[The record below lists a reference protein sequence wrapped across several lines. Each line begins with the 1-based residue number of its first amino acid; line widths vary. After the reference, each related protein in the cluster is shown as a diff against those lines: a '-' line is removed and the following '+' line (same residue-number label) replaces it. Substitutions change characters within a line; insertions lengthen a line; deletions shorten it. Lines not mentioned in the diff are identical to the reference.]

1 MSTASLLTPAS
12 APARPQL
19 PPLPALV
26 TGQVTHRRPGP
37 VRHAFRHRVYQWLV
51 DLDCLPRQPW
61 HLRAFAH
68 FSSADHL
75 GDPGLPIKRNIENY
89 LALGGI
95 GLGDRGR
102 VLMLASA
109 RVLGHVFDPLSV
121 FWCYDSDGVLACV
134 VAEVHNT
141 YGERHAYLLRPDQ
154 AGTAMTDK
162 GFYVSP
168 FFDVTGTYEL
178 RFTLTAGPCRH
189 DRDAAPRGRRRV
201 LGGLPGPARAR
212 HQPEPGPLAHPP
224 APHAAAGLGPDP
236 GARHLAL
243 APSPAH
249 PLPAIPHPT
258 GRGLTMTVSTAIGWP
273 AAAATPRAPLRAG
286 IARVVFDHAVRRV
299 PVRVTYPDGRVLGA
313 GSPASPELEVV
324 RPAAFLARLGRDA
337 KIGFG
342 EAYMAGDW
350 RAGPGTD
357 LADLLTPFA
366 SQLTTLIPPAL
377 QRLRVFVDRRVPP
390 DQENTLDGS
399 RSNIAAHYDLSND
412 LFAAFLD
419 PTMTYSSAWFDE
431 SEPVETA
438 TRLEE
443 AQLRKIDGILD
454 LAGVRSGTRLL
465 EIGTGW
471 GTLAIRAAQRGARV
485 TTITL
490 SREQMRLARERV
502 EAAGLSGLVE
512 VRVQDYRE
520 VDGEYD
526 AIVSVEMIEA
536 VGEAYW
542 PAYFAA
548 LDRLLAPGG
557 RAAIQAI
564 TMDHQRFL
572 ATRRS
577 FSWIQKYIFPGG
589 IIPSLQAVDDTL
601 AAHTT
606 LRVTQQRELR
616 PHYARTLR
624 LWRERF
630 LGQWPRIHAQGF
642 DETFRRMW
650 EFYLAYSE
658 AGFRSGYLGVSQLQ
672 MTRGPA

>member
-1 MSTASLLTPAS
+1 MTMTATVFSTV
-12 APARPQL
+12 RW
-19 PPLPALV
+19 PAL
-26 TGQVTHRRPGP
+26 
-37 VRHAFRHRVYQWLV
+37 A
-51 DLDCLPRQPW
+51 
-61 HLRAFAH
+61 
-68 FSSADHL
+68 
-75 GDPGLPIKRNIENY
+75 
-89 LALGGI
+89 
-95 GLGDRGR
+95 
-102 VLMLASA
+102 AS
-109 RVLGHVFDPLSV
+109 
-121 FWCYDSDGVLACV
+121 
-134 VAEVHNT
+134 
-141 YGERHAYLLRPDQ
+141 
-154 AGTAMTDK
+154 
-162 GFYVSP
+162 
-168 FFDVTGTYEL
+168 
-178 RFTLTAGPCRH
+178 
-189 DRDAAPRGRRRV
+189 
-201 LGGLPGPARAR
+201 
-212 HQPEPGPLAHPP
+212 
-224 APHAAAGLGPDP
+224 
-236 GARHLAL
+236 
-243 APSPAH
+243 
-249 PLPAIPHPT
+249 
-258 GRGLTMTVSTAIGWP
+258 
-273 AAAATPRAPLRAG
+273 PRAPIRAVV
-286 IARVVFDHAVRRV
+286 ARLIFERAVARV
-299 PVRVTYPDGRVLGA
+299 PVRVTYPDGRVLGG
-313 GSPASPELEVV
+313 GSPASPEFEVV
-324 RPAAFLARLGRDA
+324 RPAAFFARLGRDA

-350 RAGPGTD
+350 RAGSGTD

-366 SQLTTLIPPAL
+366 TRLTTLIPPAL
-377 QRLRVFVDRRVPP
+377 QRLRVFAERRVPQ

-399 RSNIAAHYDLSND
+399 RTNIAAHYDLSND

-419 PTMTYSSAWFDE
+419 PTMSYSSAWFDD
-431 SEPVETA
+431 SEPTAAA

-443 AQLRKIDGILD
+443 AQLRKTDGILD
-454 LAGVRSGTRLL
+454 LADVRAGTRVL
-465 EIGTGW
+465 EIGSGW
-471 GTLAIRAAQRGARV
+471 GSLALRAAQRGAHV
-485 TTITL
+485 TAITL

-502 EAAGLSGLVE
+502 EAAGLSGLVD

-548 LDRLLAPGG
+548 LDRVLAPGG

-564 TMDHQRFL
+564 TIDHDRFL

-606 LRVTQQRELR
+606 LRVTRQRELR

-630 LGQWPRIHAQGF
+630 LDQWPRIHAQGF

-672 MTRGPA
+672 MTR